1 MNEKGSVVLTN
12 KDELKVSGVNKINSL
27 DPKHFNL
34 DTTLGTLIVTGI
46 NLEMSQLDPV
56 NKTIIIKG
64 EIETITYKKEITTKT
79 VVKNYL
85 ENTDDILA
93 RIIQHPTVT
102 NAKITDDYVQVDI
115 TFEIIA
121 EIIGETKMKVTV
133 FKETENWEEEI
144 DTLDMDINENFIG

>member
-1 MNEKGSVVLTN
+1 MKMNEKGSVVLTN

-64 EIETITYKKEITTKT
+64 EIETITYK
-79 VVKNYL
+79 N
-85 ENTDDILA
+85 
-93 RIIQHPTVT
+93 
-102 NAKITDDYVQVDI
+102 
-115 TFEIIA
+115 
-121 EIIGETKMKVTV
+121 ETKNK
-133 FKETENWEEEI
+133 
-144 DTLDMDINENFIG
+144 ENFIKKLFK